1 MSYGTIQSRR
11 YSRIIHHSFS
21 KKVDLKRGIGLL
33 LFLSPNRSSISINLS
48 GQQLY
53 ISVEH
58 TSGTKQNN
66 IIGKMWTL
74 SRLAAETRSIHGNE
88 KYDWEHSLCLDSTAG
103 ENWPWPRGKVPGDQA
118 VSGAQGLPG
127 TQMHKAYM
135 GHPSW
140 DQRSVQK
147 FQRGPPAQDTIGCE
161 FLWNPPPYF
170 SQAGHMSRYPTNRP
184 QTLFLPQWMP
194 HTTEKKHSF
203 LDFLCS
209 SRSMFIF

>member
-1 MSYGTIQSRR
+1 
-11 YSRIIHHSFS
+11 
-21 KKVDLKRGIGLL
+21 
-33 LFLSPNRSSISINLS
+33 
-48 GQQLY
+48 
-53 ISVEH
+53 
-58 TSGTKQNN
+58 
-66 IIGKMWTL
+66 MWTL

-140 DQRSVQK
+140 DQRSMQK

-194 HTTEKKHSF
+194 HTTEKTFIPRFF
-203 LDFLCS
+203 LFLEIDVHILTYVPLFLNWPLHQ
-209 SRSMFIF
+209 SRAHELW